1 MNIGKIT
8 DNYKFY
14 EGFEDEP
21 EIEISTLDKEC
32 VTLHIWDG
40 FFNDIFNNPPLDG
53 KGWKGFTRDYNQFE
67 GAFSEQGQ
75 DIITDLQ
82 EYLDDLNS
90 YKDKIFEFEE
100 TKEVFSLLASWLDYA
115 TQKGYEEIMIKV
127 I

>member
-1 MNIGKIT
+1 MDIGKIT

-40 FFNDIFNNPPLDG
+40 YFNDIFNTPPLDG
-53 KGWKGFTRDYNQFE
+53 RGWNGFTRDYNQFE

-75 DIITDLQ
+75 GFITNLQ
-82 EYLDDLNS
+82 EYLDDLSN
-90 YKDKIFEFEE
+90 YKGKAFMFEE
-100 TKEVFSLLASWLDYA
+100 TKNVFSLLVAWLYDVI
-115 TQKGYEEIMIKV
+115 QKGYKEIVIKV